1 MVAPDANDVTRLLRR
16 MAQGD
21 EAAPAELLPHLY
33 EQLRGIAESLM
44 AQQSPSHTLQPTALV
59 HEAWLRM
66 SGGDYEGR
74 EHFAAVAARAM
85 RSVLVDHAR
94 RKRADKRGGAALR
107 VPADLLLERIEEE
120 GADVL
125 ALEDAL
131 QRLGE
136 RDPELLRIV
145 ELRFFGGLSTEET
158 ARVLGIST
166 ATLTRSWKVAR
177 LWLARE
183 LGPTK

>member
-1 MVAPDANDVTRLLRR
+1 MAAPDANDVTRLLRR

-21 EAAPAELLPHLY
+21 ESAPAELLPHLY
-33 EQLRGIAESLM
+33 EQLRGIAELLM

-59 HEAWLRM
+59 HEAWMRM

-94 RKRADKRGGAALR
+94 RKRAEKRGGAALR

-131 QRLGE
+131 ERLGA

-145 ELRFFGGLSTEET
+145 ELRFFGGLEVSET
-158 ARVLGIST
+158 AHALGVSEST
-166 ATLTRSWKVAR
+166 VEREWRAAR
-177 LWLARE
+177 AWLYRRLSA
-183 LGPTK
+183 